1 MIIFGCAKNENND
14 AQKVVNGIDA
24 KAEECAQRAANKY
37 MYLLNWQELAPAS
50 SQYCSDFI
58 QFAASTSENL
68 TMQPYGYWYPF
79 FSNVIGNKAIQYAQ
93 RNSEKIRIAREQI
106 ASSRRCVSMAA
117 SNKDNVLKKISK
129 AYPNAS
135 NKDKI
140 GMIVVG
146 CIRVSGVDK
155 TLDFQGTE
163 SEYFEDLY
171 SALYSEAKENI
182 MNFPQ

>member
-1 MIIFGCAKNENND
+1 MAIFGCARNEKND
-14 AQKVVNGIDA
+14 AQGFVNGIDA

-37 MYLLNWQELAPAS
+37 MYILDWQELAPAS

-58 QFAASTSENL
+58 QAAASTSESL
-68 TMQPYGYWYPF
+68 TMQPYSYWYPF
-79 FSNVIGNKAIQYAQ
+79 FSNVIGNKSIQYAQ
-93 RNSEKIRIAREQI
+93 KNSEKIRTAREQI

-140 GMIVVG
+140 GMIVIG
-146 CIRVSGVDK
+146 CIQLSGVDK
-155 TLDFQGTE
+155 TLNFQGAD

-171 SALYSEAKENI
+171 SALYGEAKENI